1 MSFRA
6 PQYRRVITGIRSKP
20 IGPNPAAAKGLRVE
34 QWANIFALVDG
45 LGVISPYRTE
55 AEAKAAH
62 ARQQSVEA
70 KESAP
75 TPNPYGQYVPFL
87 QDFSIPPP
95 PVRAFLLFTPSFV
108 FAPQC
113 LFLS

>member
-55 AEAKAAH
+55 AEAKAALEIELERRRKLRVAVH
-62 ARQQSVEA
+62 DDADN
-70 KESAP
+70 AP
-75 TPNPYGQYVPFL
+75 SGE
-87 QDFSIPPP
+87 DGGG
-95 PVRAFLLFTPSFV
+95 RE
-108 FAPQC
+108 
-113 LFLS
+113 

>member
-34 QWANIFALVDG
+34 PWANIFALVDG

-55 AEAKAAH
+55 AEAKAALEIELERRRKLRVAVH
-62 ARQQSVEA
+62 DDADN
-70 KESAP
+70 AP
-75 TPNPYGQYVPFL
+75 SGE
-87 QDFSIPPP
+87 DGGG
-95 PVRAFLLFTPSFV
+95 RE
-108 FAPQC
+108 
-113 LFLS
+113 